1 MNIDNIWNKFL
12 STIKTKLSSLSYD
25 TWFSTSKLVELNEE
39 HAVIIVPTIA
49 HKKHLSES
57 YIDIISDIFNSIT
70 GTNFNF
76 EFVLENEY
84 NNKNIKLKK
93 IYEIASDNFSAL
105 VKDIVINET
114 DETAKIIELP
124 NTDQSK

>member
-1 MNIDNIWNKFL
+1 MPGKHSREAVENKKL
-12 STIKTKLSSLSYD
+12 QEIIARRDKEIK
-25 TWFSTSKLVELNEE
+25 
-39 HAVIIVPTIA
+39 
-49 HKKHLSES
+49 
-57 YIDIISDIFNSIT
+57 DICFI
-70 GTNFNF
+70 
-76 EFVLENEY
+76 NEY

>member
-1 MNIDNIWNKFL
+1 MPGKHSREAVENKKL
-12 STIKTKLSSLSYD
+12 QEIIARRDKEIKDIKTEKDLC
-25 TWFSTSKLVELNEE
+25 F
-39 HAVIIVPTIA
+39 I
-49 HKKHLSES
+49 
-57 YIDIISDIFNSIT
+57 
-70 GTNFNF
+70 
-76 EFVLENEY
+76 NEY